1 MELALAAKEVI
12 CGVAPLG
19 TLLCVYRGVVWITS
33 KSEVFTWPSACR
45 SLLSQRSS
53 GAPLKN
59 MFEPLSAMIMPYFF
73 SAFRITWLL
82 VEYPETSKLAFR
94 RMRMP
99 MGAAFELLELAAQ
112 CEAGGTNAARL
123 CCSVKRSA

>member
-19 TLLCVYRGVVWITS
+19 TLLCVYRGVIWITS

-73 SAFRITWLL
+73 SAFRMTWF
-82 VEYPETSKLAFR
+82 VAEYDETSYPAFSR
-94 RMRMP
+94 LRIP
-99 MGAAFELLELAAQ
+99 MGAAKALLEFAAQ
-112 CEAGGTNAARL
+112 CEAGEINAARL
-123 CCSVKRSA
+123 CCRVKRNA